1 MPSVFVKLLGDF
13 EAHFAAGQHL
23 DIASKKT
30 RALVAY
36 LALPAGRAHSR
47 AKLVGLLWSDRS
59 EEQARN
65 SLRQA
70 LSDLAHALATVE
82 PSPLVKRRDTLALDA
97 AAVEVDVVLFEKL
110 AASEE
115 VSDLRRAAALYRGDL
130 LEGFSVRDPA
140 FEEWLTIERQ
150 RLRAL
155 VMSVLR
161 KLVAHESGPSAI
173 VIAQRLL
180 TLDPLQEESHRALML
195 LHADVGEIGL
205 ALRQYEACRD
215 TLRRELGT
223 MPSLETESLH
233 REIRQRAKEPVV
245 QGIRCSTASGEVSRS
260 AGAGSETPECPSIA
274 VLPFRNLSGDP
285 RQEYFSDGMTEDLIT
300 QLSRTPGLFVIAR
313 HSSFAYKEHSGDV
326 REIARELGVRYVVEG
341 SARLVCGRVRI
352 NAQLIDA
359 IEGRHLWAERFDRS
373 LDDVFAVQDEV
384 ISTIVQALSGRLRT
398 GHTLPRRRT
407 TSLDAYDLFARG
419 RWLAMLSPEDSKA
432 ARQLLRK
439 AIELDPGFAEAH
451 AWLAMTHHF
460 AWVYCEQAME
470 EHRARAHAGA
480 RDAVS
485 LDPDNADAHIVLG
498 VVRAYGGEL
507 AEGVA
512 EFEMGLRI
520 NPDHAAGWN
529 MLADLRVLEGRAAE
543 GIDCARHSFRC
554 DPHPPGDYYW
564 PLGFAQY
571 AAGRYQDAVGTLRHD
586 SARGPGARRIVAASL
601 AQLGR
606 MTEAREEA
614 RKFLLEF
621 PQFSAA
627 EWGRTQ
633 PFRNAS
639 DRQHFIDGYVKA
651 GLPR

>member
-13 EAHFAAGQHL
+13 EAHFSAGQHL

-47 AKLVGLLWSDRS
+47 AKLVGLLWSNRS

-82 PSPLVKRRDTLALDA
+82 PSPLVKVRDTLALDA
-97 AAVEVDVVLFEKL
+97 AAAEVDVMLFEKL
-110 AASEE
+110 ATSEE
-115 VSDLRRAAALYRGDL
+115 ASDLRRAAALYRGDL
-130 LEGFSVRDPA
+130 LEGFSIRDAA

-155 VMSVLR
+155 VMSVLA
-161 KLVAHESGPSAI
+161 KLVARENGPNAI

-180 TLDPLQEESHRALML
+180 ALDPLQEESHRALMR
-195 LHADVGEIGL
+195 LHANVGEVGL
-205 ALRQYEACRD
+205 ALRQYEVCRD
-215 TLRRELGT
+215 TLKRELGT

-233 REIRQRAKEPVV
+233 REIRQRAKEPLV
-245 QGIRCSTASGEVSRS
+245 QRIRCSTASEEVTRS
-260 AGAGSETPECPSIA
+260 AGAAGETPESPSIA

-285 RQEYFSDGMTEDLIT
+285 SQEYFSDGMTEDLIT
-300 QLSRTPGLFVIAR
+300 ELSRTPGLFVIAR

-326 REIARELGVRYVVEG
+326 REVARELGVRYLLEG
-341 SARLVCGRVRI
+341 SARQDAGRVRI

-373 LDDVFAVQDEV
+373 LDDVFTVQDEV
-384 ISTIVQALSGRLRT
+384 VGEILHALSGRLPSA
-398 GHTLPRRRT
+398 HALPRRRT
-407 TSLDAYDLFARG
+407 RNLEAHDLFMRR
-419 RWLAMLSPEDSKA
+419 RWNTPEDNRASN
-432 ARQLLRK
+432 QLLRK
-439 AIELDPGFAEAH
+439 VIELDPAYAEAH
-451 AWLAMTHHF
+451 AWLAMTHHI
-460 AWVYCEQAME
+460 ARVYCLESME
-470 EHRARAHAGA
+470 EHRALARASA
-480 RDAVS
+480 RRAVS
-485 LDPDNADAHIVLG
+485 LDPDNGDAHIVHGLL
-498 VVRAYGGEL
+498 RAYDGEL
-507 AEGVA
+507 AAGVA
-512 EFEMGLRI
+512 EMEMGLRI
-520 NPDHAAGWN
+520 NPNHAAGWI
-529 MLADLRVLEGRAAE
+529 LLSDLRIQEGRAVE
-543 GIDCARHSFRC
+543 GIDCVRNSFRL
-554 DPHPPGDYYW
+554 DPHPLGEYYW
-564 PLGFAQY
+564 GLGFTLY
-571 AAGRYQDAVGTLRHD
+571 AAGRYQDAVEALSHD
-586 SARGPGARRIVAASL
+586 SARGLGVGRILAAAL

-606 MTEAREEA
+606 MTEARKEA

-621 PQFSAA
+621 PQFSAQ

-639 DRQHFIDGYVKA
+639 DRQHFVDGYVKA